1 MNKHIVK
8 TYIVRCVGP
17 PVGALTRKRCFRDC
31 SGVLVVA
38 SLKETRWG
46 TLVGSR
52 ALVVASLKETWGL
65 LSRFDCVY
73 SDYITQGC
81 PGGALAVAMSLRARC
96 AFFPTHC
103 PSKSGLMNKHIVEH
117 IVKPPIIKG

>member
-1 MNKHIVK
+1 VCVCVFSVK
-8 TYIVRCVGP
+8 SAFPLFLESLAPHAG
-17 PVGALTRKRCFRDC
+17 GLKRCSRDC

-38 SLKETRWG
+38 SLEETR
-46 TLVGSR
+46 
-52 ALVVASLKETWGL
+52 GL

-96 AFFPTHC
+96 AFFPTHVEAAFDKLL
-103 PSKSGLMNKHIVEH
+103 SKSLPVSVTGHVRL
-117 IVKPPIIKG
+117 PRLLSLC